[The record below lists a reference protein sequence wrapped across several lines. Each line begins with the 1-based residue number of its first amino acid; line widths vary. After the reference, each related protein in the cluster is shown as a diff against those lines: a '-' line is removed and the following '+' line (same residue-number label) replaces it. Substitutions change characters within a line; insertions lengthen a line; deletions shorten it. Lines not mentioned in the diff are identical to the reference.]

1 MIIKRN
7 YSLKIKRSKIDIASD
22 AAGDKVVE
30 MIKKKV

>member
-30 MIKKKV
+30 MIKKKI